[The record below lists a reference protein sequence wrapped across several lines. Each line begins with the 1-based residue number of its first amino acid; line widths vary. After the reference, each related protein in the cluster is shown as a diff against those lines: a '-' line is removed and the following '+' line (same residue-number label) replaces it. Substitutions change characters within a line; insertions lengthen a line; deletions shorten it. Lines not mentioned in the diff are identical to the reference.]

1 MGFIN
6 NYSGIQ
12 EHSLKHLIQ
21 DEDIQ
26 RIMDFV
32 TPLLEKGEEIV
43 VHCGEGS
50 VRSPAIAHFIHHMAE
65 YVAMAPAYNPSGTY
79 RDHSGSDRHMCRHTH
94 HACVNYYNKKL
105 TEGKTLIDM
114 YEATKLCDEA
124 GIEWRQAYSYLEWYK
139 IDGKRMFAKEE
150 VEAALAKIQALS
162 QPQSEEVKAVVVDR
176 SEFAGESPEG
186 NQFLKDVAHQRIHH
200 RATFGPIISEST
212 IDSSDPYS
220 PEMVRALAQEQAN
233 INSAMPRLIN
243 TGVKDCSAGGCER
256 CKKDKQ

>member
-1 MGFIN
+1 MPKVYFVPKKVAQDIRTPVNLISINDPYGSWAEFSVKHNLLKLGFIN
-6 NYSGIQ
+6 HYSGIQ
-12 EHSLKHLIQ
+12 EHSFQHLIQ

-26 RIMDFV
+26 RVMDFA

-79 RDHSGSDRHMCRHTH
+79 RDHRGSDHHMCRHTYH
-94 HACVNYYNKKL
+94 TCVNYYNKKL
-105 TEGKTLIDM
+105 TEGKTLIEMD
-114 YEATKLCDEA
+114 EATKLCDDA
-124 GIEWRQAYSYLEWYK
+124 GVEWRRAYALLEWYK

-150 VEAALAKIQALS
+150 VEAALAKIQAAA
-162 QPQSEEVKAVVVDR
+162 QPQSEEVEA
-176 SEFAGESPEG
+176 
-186 NQFLKDVAHQRIHH
+186 
-200 RATFGPIISEST
+200 
-212 IDSSDPYS
+212 
-220 PEMVRALAQEQAN
+220 
-233 INSAMPRLIN
+233 INTTMPRVIN